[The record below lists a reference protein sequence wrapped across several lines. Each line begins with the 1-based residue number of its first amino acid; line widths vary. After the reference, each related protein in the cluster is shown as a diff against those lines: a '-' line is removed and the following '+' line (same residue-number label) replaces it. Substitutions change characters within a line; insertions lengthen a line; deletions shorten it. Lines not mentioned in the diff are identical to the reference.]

1 MGRKLGLFGGS
12 DPFGG
17 EELGRSPS
25 NTMWP
30 GPKPRLYHS
39 LKIDFS
45 AHSFSEPFTENSF
58 YAQKVPIFAFF
69 GKMTPYGKIF
79 QILFR
84 QNLSR
89 HPSTCCVETS

>member
-12 DPFGG
+12 APFGG

-69 GKMTPYGKIF
+69 LEK
-79 QILFR
+79 
-84 QNLSR
+84 
-89 HPSTCCVETS
+89 